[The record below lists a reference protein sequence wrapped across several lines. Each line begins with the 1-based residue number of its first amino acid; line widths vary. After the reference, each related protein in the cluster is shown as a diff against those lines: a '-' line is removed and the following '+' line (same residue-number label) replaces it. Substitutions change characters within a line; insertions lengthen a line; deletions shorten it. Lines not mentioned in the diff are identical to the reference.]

1 MTTRNFRVNN
11 GLEVGDITISAS
23 ANTITGGATAA
34 PSADG
39 QFANKKYVDDQDAN
53 IASDTLTL
61 TNKTLTAPK
70 FADAGFIADANGNEL
85 IVFQTTGSAVNEF
98 DITNNASGS
107 APILAVT
114 GGDTNIGMAIT
125 AKGSG
130 DIDLN
135 AGSDVNIPANKGLT
149 FGDDGEKIEGDGTDL
164 TIASSAK
171 LNLTAT
177 SDVILPPNVGLIF
190 DTAGAEKIESDG
202 TDLSI
207 SVGSGGDINVPA
219 SIGVTFGNDGE
230 KIEGDGTDLTIAS
243 SAKLNLTATSDV
255 HIPNN
260 VGLAFDASGAEKIE
274 SDGTDLSISV
284 GSNGDINIPANIGLT
299 FGDDGEKIEGDGT
312 DLTIA
317 GNNIN
322 LTAVADVVVPANVGI
337 TFGTGEK
344 IEGDNTDLT
353 ITSGAKI
360 NLTATSDIVVPANV
374 GITFGTGEKI
384 EGDSTDLTVTSGA
397 KINLT
402 ATSDVHIPQNI
413 GLVFDAN
420 GSEKIESDDTNLT
433 INSGAQIILAP
444 TTDVKLGNN
453 LGVIFGDAGEKIEGD
468 GTDLT
473 ISSSNLLNL
482 TATTD
487 IVIPTNVGLH
497 FTDANEKIESNGTDL
512 TVNAGADINL
522 TATTDI
528 NIPANVGLT
537 FGDDGE
543 KIEGNGTNLVIA
555 SSGTCTITATGET
568 VVTNNMRVA
577 GNLTV
582 DGTETVINTTT
593 LSVEDSIIEVNRNVS
608 AASGM
613 PTVSGLQINR
623 GEGSTATEMP
633 LLWAWDE
640 AFADDGTTIHGNAG
654 GAFTAFR
661 RAEGGSEGPSGTAD
675 LVDIRANVIHAVA
688 TSAQYADVAER
699 FEADAPMTAG
709 AVVEVGGDAEITETT
724 SDLSENVFGV
734 ISDQPAYAMNAG
746 AGNNDS
752 HPFVAMTGRTPV
764 RVTGAVT
771 KGQRLV
777 SSSTKG
783 CARAVAS
790 GETISPF
797 NVIGRAL
804 ESSTDAGIKL
814 VNCAVRTNN

>member
-11 GLEVGDITISAS
+11 GLEVGDITLSAS
-23 ANTITGGATAA
+23 ANTITGLSTSA
-34 PSADG
+34 PSANGDVVTK
-39 QFANKKYVDDQDAN
+39 AY
-53 IASDTLTL
+53 SDSGTQTM

-85 IVFQTTGSAVNEF
+85 LIFQTTGSAVNQI
-98 DITNNASGS
+98 DVTNAATSNPPSLTA
-107 APILAVT
+107 T
-114 GGDTNIGMAIT
+114 GGDTNIGLTLA
-125 AKGSG
+125 AKGTG
-130 DIDLN
+130 DI
-135 AGSDVNIPANKGLT
+135 
-149 FGDDGEKIEGDGTDL
+149 
-164 TIASSAK
+164 
-171 LNLTAT
+171 NLTA
-177 SDVILPPNVGLIF
+177 
-190 DTAGAEKIESDG
+190 GA
-202 TDLSI
+202 
-207 SVGSGGDINVPA
+207 DINVPA
-219 SIGVTFGNDGE
+219 NIGVTFGDDGE

-312 DLTIA
+312 DLTIS

-322 LTAVADVVVPANVGI
+322 LTAVADVNIPSGVGLTFATAEKIESDGTDLSITVGSNGDINIPADIGLTFGDDGEKIEGNGTDLTITGNNINLTATADVVIPASVGI
-337 TFGTGEK
+337 TFGSGEK
-344 IEGDNTDLT
+344 IEGDDTDLT
-353 ITSGAKI
+353 VTSGGAI
-360 NLTATSDIVVPANV
+360 NLTATTDVVVPANV

-402 ATSDVHIPQNI
+402 ATSDVILPPNV
-413 GLVFDAN
+413 GLVFDTGGA
-420 GSEKIESDDTNLT
+420 EKIESD
-433 INSGAQIILAP
+433 
-444 TTDVKLGNN
+444 
-453 LGVIFGDAGEKIEGD
+453 
-468 GTDLT
+468 GTDLS
-473 ISSSNLLNL
+473 IS
-482 TATTD
+482 
-487 IVIPTNVGLH
+487 VG
-497 FTDANEKIESNGTDL
+497 TG
-512 TVNAGADINL
+512 GDINV
-522 TATTDI
+522 
-528 NIPANVGLT
+528 PANIGIT

-543 KIEGNGTNLVIA
+543 KIEGDGTNLTIA
-555 SSGTCTITATGET
+555 SSGLCTITATGET
-568 VVTNNMRVA
+568 VVTNNFRVG
-577 GNLTV
+577 GNLIV
-582 DGTETVINTTT
+582 DGTETIVNTTV
-593 LSVEDSIIEVNRNVS
+593 LSVEDNIIEVNRNVS
-608 AASGM
+608 ANSGM
-613 PTVSGLQINR
+613 PTVSGLQVNR

-640 AFADDGTTIHGNAG
+640 SFTDDGTTIHGNAG

-661 RAEGGSEGPSGTAD
+661 RAEGNTEGPSGTAS
-675 LVDIRANVIHAVA
+675 LVDIRANVVHAVA

-699 FEADAPMTAG
+699 FEADAPMSTG

-734 ISDQPAYAMNAG
+734 ISDQPAYAMNAA
-746 AGNNDS
+746 AGNS
-752 HPFVAMTGRTPV
+752 ETHPFVAMTGRTPV

-777 SSSTKG
+777 SSSVKG

-790 GETISPF
+790 GESISPF